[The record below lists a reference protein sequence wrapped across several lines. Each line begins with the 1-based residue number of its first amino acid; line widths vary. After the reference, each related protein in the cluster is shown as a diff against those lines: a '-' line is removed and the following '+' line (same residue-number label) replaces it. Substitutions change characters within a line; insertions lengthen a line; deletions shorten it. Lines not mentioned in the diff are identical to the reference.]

1 MAGTV
6 GIVTKTETTFGSV
19 KKIVFAWT
27 SGDGDYAGAASGTT
41 VNAYDGQIIGLTTIP
56 GGTTYAPTD
65 NYGITLKDSEGHDV
79 LLGAGLL
86 RDTATTEHVTVTSMA
101 GVAGS
106 TLTFAV
112 ASAGDLNTGV
122 AIVYI
127 R

>member
-1 MAGTV
+1 MAGTLGV
-6 GIVTKTETTFGSV
+6 VTKTETTHASV

-41 VNAYDGQIIGLTTIP
+41 TAAYDGQIIGLTTIP
-56 GGTTYAPTD
+56 GGTTFVPTD
-65 NYGITLKDSEGHDV
+65 NYDITLKDSEGHDV
-79 LLGAGLL
+79 LLGAGLD
-86 RDTATTEHVTVTSMA
+86 RDDTNTEHVTVTSMA

-106 TLTFAV
+106 KLTFAV
-112 ASAGDLNTGV
+112 AAAGDLNTGV

>member
-1 MAGTV
+1 MAGTA
-6 GIVTKTETTFGSV
+6 GTVTKTEVTHGSV

-27 SGDGDYAGAASGTT
+27 SGDGDYAGAATT
-41 VNAYDGQIIGLTTIP
+41 ATTNAYDGQIIGLTTVP

-65 NYGITLKDSEGHDV
+65 NYGVTLKDSDGHDV

-86 RDTATTEHVTVTSMA
+86 RDTANTEHVTVTSMA

-106 TLTFAV
+106 KLTFAV
-112 ASAGDLNTGV
+112 AAAGDLNTGT
-122 AIVYI
+122 AIVFI